1 LTTRKT
7 TAEPARPVRR
17 SQKGV
22 PKVKHMV
29 DWDAARLRFVT
40 GGKSVTYVVIGREFG
55 VDDKLVSKRAK
66 REGWKGEREE
76 YVAKLDAEVKDS
88 KLILDAARLKSWNED
103 TLRHAELL
111 REAAQRQF
119 MYMLANGTWRFIK
132 NCSAKG
138 IQAAASAHVTADKLA
153 RLALGAATEHNV
165 NENKMLPVS
174 VDEFV

>member
-7 TAEPARPVRR
+7 TAEPVKPVRR

-22 PKVKHMV
+22 PKVKHQV
-29 DWDAARLRFVT
+29 DWDAARLRYVT
-40 GGKSVTYVVIGREFG
+40 GGKSVSYVVIGREFK
-55 VDDKLVSKRAK
+55 VDPKLVSKRAK
-66 REGWKGEREE
+66 REGWKDERAE
-76 YVAKLDAEVKDS
+76 YVAKLDTEVKEA
-88 KLILDAARLKSWNED
+88 KLTLDKAVLQSWNED
-103 TLRHAELL
+103 TLRHAQLL

-119 MYMLANGTWRFIK
+119 MYQLADGKWRFIK

-165 NENKMLPVS
+165 NENKMLPAS

>member
-7 TAEPARPVRR
+7 TAEPAKPTRR

-40 GGKSVTYVVIGREFG
+40 GGKSVSYVVIGREFG
-55 VDDKLVSKRAK
+55 VDSMLVSKRAR
-66 REGWKGEREE
+66 REGWADEKAE
-76 YVAKLDAEVKDS
+76 YVVKLDTEVKDS
-88 KLILDAARLKSWNED
+88 KLLLDAGRLKSWNED
-103 TLRHAELL
+103 TLKHAELL

-119 MYMLANGTWRFIK
+119 MYMLADGKWRFIK

-153 RLALGAATEHNV
+153 RLALGAATEHGI
-165 NENKMLPVS
+165 NENRTLPAS